1 MNTASDIITAIGA
14 PRIKNA
20 FGVGDRV
27 LQLYAKQGSMPA
39 SWFDFCEK
47 ATGKKLPRHLFTF
60 KVEPKI

>member
-1 MNTASDIITAIGA
+1 MKTTSDIISAIGA

-27 LQLYAKQGSMPA
+27 LQLYARQGVMPA

-47 ATGKKLPRHLFTF
+47 ATGKKLPRHLFSF
-60 KVEPKI
+60 KVAPK